1 MNPFVT
7 NNNIQ
12 SEYDGVVI
20 TKGIAGLIG
29 VGEFTFGGAVGF
41 DNLMDKNRNTWIYQG
56 KPWLGFTVGFN
67 IN

>member
-7 NNNIQ
+7 NDYIQ
-12 SEYDGVVI
+12 SEYDGFII

-29 VGEFTFGGAVGF
+29 VGEFTFGGAINF
-41 DNLMDKNRNTWIYQG
+41 DQLMDKNRKAWIYQG
-56 KPWLGFTVGFN
+56 KPWLGITVGFN